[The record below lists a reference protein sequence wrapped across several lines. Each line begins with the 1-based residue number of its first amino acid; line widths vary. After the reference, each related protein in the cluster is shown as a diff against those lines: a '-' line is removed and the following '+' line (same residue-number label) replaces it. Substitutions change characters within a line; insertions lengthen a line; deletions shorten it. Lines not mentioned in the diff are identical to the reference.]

1 MIWQNGKVKRMV
13 NRTKYDDI
21 IGSMEKIAL
30 NHDKCD
36 IQESVKKIIDI
47 RERFDIKLMF
57 VGHFNAGKS
66 TLLNALIGRPGF
78 LKEAQ
83 IPQTAIATELSY
95 DVEEAAIAY
104 KNNGEFEQVIVD
116 SNYTPEEYAHLEYHI
131 CEKSLKEISDFT
143 IVDTPGFDA
152 GIEAHAKALSN
163 YIGMG
168 SGYVVVVDQEKGGI
182 DQITLDFINEISRYS
197 SQICVLINKCDKITD
212 EIMDSIAEAARFTL
226 ESYGLFYPV
235 YTVSAREADITE
247 KLVSIISKFDAQ
259 AAFDKIMKKNLNSEL
274 INAKSILSI
283 TREKL
288 FLDTFDLDSE
298 ISAYNKTKEQL
309 AYTFQKKREDA
320 KINLSSTVEKIAS
333 EIRSALTIHA
343 DSVAEALLSGNKNA
357 AEAII
362 VENIR
367 PIMVTSM
374 KDVSIKQLDDVTAA
388 LDFSGLTTKKDCD
401 AFCEVALNLAG
412 NIKGLIEQGTFDS
425 NDIKN
430 LEKRDRNK
438 SLYHTITGI
447 AAIATNVIAPW
458 LEVIIILL
466 PDILSLLNGIFGE
479 SDVEIA
485 KRRFVNNVI
494 PQIMNKLYPE
504 IKDNIESST
513 ATILNEYE
521 RMLTEK
527 IEVLKSGIIDA
538 EEKKREKTEHFA
550 AYKKTITED
559 LSLLD
564 DLIKELR

>member
-1 MIWQNGKVKRMV
+1 MV
-13 NRTKYDDI
+13 NRTKFNDI
-21 IGSMEKIAL
+21 INSMEKIAL
-30 NHDKCD
+30 NHDECD
-36 IQESVKKIIDI
+36 MRASIQKIVSI
-47 RERFDIKLMF
+47 REKFDIKLMF

-66 TLLNALIGRPGF
+66 SLLNALIGRPEF
-78 LKEAQ
+78 LEEAQ

-95 DVEEAAIAY
+95 NEKETAIAY
-104 KNNGEFEQVIVD
+104 NNNGEFENVVEGG
-116 SNYTPEEYAHLEYHI
+116 NYTPDKYSHLEYQI
-131 CEKSLKEISDFT
+131 CEESLKAISDFT

-212 EIMDSIAEAARFTL
+212 DIRDSIAEAAKFTL
-226 ESYGLFYPV
+226 ESYGLPYPV
-235 YTVSAREADITE
+235 YTVSAREVNIAETLI
-247 KLVSIISKFDAQ
+247 SIIQKFNAQ
-259 AAFDKIMKKNLNSEL
+259 DAFDKIMRKSLCSEL
-274 INAKSILSI
+274 INVKNILSI
-283 TREKL
+283 TKEKL

-298 ISAYNKTKEQL
+298 ISAYNKAKEQL

-320 KINLSSTVEKIAS
+320 KNDLPSTVERIAS

-343 DSVAEALLSGNKNA
+343 DSVAEALLSGNKIA

-367 PIMVTSM
+367 PIMVASM
-374 KDVSIKQLDDVTAA
+374 KDVSIRQLDDVTAA
-388 LDFSGLTTKKDCD
+388 LDFSGLTDKKDGD

-425 NDIKN
+425 NDFRN

-438 SLYHTITGI
+438 NLYHTITGI

-458 LEVIIILL
+458 LEVVIILL

-479 SDVEIA
+479 SDLEVA

-494 PQIMNKLYPE
+494 PQVMNKIYPE
-504 IKDNIESST
+504 IKSNVESST
-513 ATILNEYE
+513 ATILDEYE
-521 RMLTEK
+521 RALTEK
-527 IEVLKSGIIDA
+527 LDILKSSIIDA
-538 EEKKREKTEHFA
+538 EKKKKEKTEHFA
-550 AYKKTITED
+550 TYKKTITD
-559 LSLLD
+559 DVSWLD
-564 DLIKELR
+564 DIIKELR